1 MERII
6 VKKSILLSL
15 SASMLL
21 STVSPSLAF
30 AKQEEGPFSE
40 LPVATLEEGR
50 ALTEDLTLVN
60 ENQAKYV
67 FLFIGDGMGNIPVSA
82 AEYYLG
88 PDNGNEG
95 KGQAEAQPLNFSQF
109 PVLGLQN
116 PTDADHYVPDSAAT
130 ATAFGNGVKID
141 SNVIGLLPGFTE
153 QTESI
158 AEKAQSAGKSVG
170 IISTVTLNHAT
181 PAAFYSNV
189 EHRGDYYEIGEQMAA
204 SNFDY
209 FAGGSLGKR
218 TGSEED
224 QKDLYEVL
232 EEKGYTVA
240 DTQEE
245 FDAITAD
252 TEKVYAPASVMSEA
266 DGSSM
271 KYAIDRQEG
280 EPALADMVSKGIEV
294 LSDNEEGFFMMTESG
309 KIDWTE
315 HANDGA
321 TTIKEVIDF
330 QDSIQEAVN
339 FYNEHPEDTLII
351 VTADHPTGG
360 FTIGN
365 SETGYNSYF
374 HLLDNQKVSQEQF
387 DVIFAKA
394 KEENPEM
401 TFEDAVPLLEEN
413 FGFVF
418 DLEATEEVKT
428 FGELEDAEEEEK
440 DLMLV
445 TPMELEELK
454 YAFEQTM
461 LPYEERN
468 AGQSDIIKGYHSY
481 EPLSIAATRLL
492 SRKAGLAFTTVD
504 HSPERVPVYAMGAG
518 AAMFEG
524 NFENID
530 IAYKILAAMGLYE
543 GGDTKIDPIEV
554 TSKFVSEEA
563 TDSSEAKSSEEN
575 SETESSDD
583 STEAKSSEENSETE
597 SGEDSTEAESSE
609 EDSETE
615 SGDDSSETEAS
626 EESSEESAS

>member
-1 MERII
+1 M
-6 VKKSILLSL
+6 KKMFLSTLCSSVLLS
-15 SASMLL
+15 AMVP
-21 STVSPSLAF
+21 TIANAV
-30 AKQEEGPFSE
+30 QEEGQWSE
-40 LPVATLEEGR
+40 LPVVTLEEGR
-50 ALTEDLTLVN
+50 ALTEDLSLVS

-95 KGQAEAQPLNFSQF
+95 KGQASPQPLNFSQF
-109 PVLGLQN
+109 PVLGLQD
-116 PTDADHYVPDSAAT
+116 PTDADHYVPDSAGT

-141 SNVIGLLPGFTE
+141 SNVIGLTPGFTE
-153 QTESI
+153 QTESV
-158 AEKAQSAGKSVG
+158 AEKAQTAGKAVG

-189 EHRGDYYEIGEQMAA
+189 EHRRNYYEIGEQMAA
-204 SNFDY
+204 SNFEY

-218 TGSEED
+218 TGAEGD

-232 EEKGYTVA
+232 EEKGYLVA

-245 FDAITAD
+245 FEAITAE
-252 TEKVYAPASVMSEA
+252 TEKVYAPASVLSEA
-266 DGSSM
+266 DESSM

-280 EPALADMVSKGIEV
+280 EPTLADMVAKGIEV
-294 LSDNEEGFFMMTESG
+294 LSANENGFFMMTESG
-309 KIDWTE
+309 KIDWSE
-315 HANDGA
+315 HANDAA

-330 QDSIQEAVN
+330 QDSIQEAVD
-339 FYNEHPEDTLII
+339 FYYEHPEETLII

-360 FTIGN
+360 FTVGN

-387 DVIFAKA
+387 DVIMAKA

-401 TFEDAVPLLEEN
+401 TFEDVIPLLEEN

-428 FGELEDAEEEEK
+428 FGELEDAEEEK
-440 DLMLV
+440 DFMLV
-445 TPMELEELK
+445 TPYELEELK
-454 YAFEQTM
+454 YAFEQSM

-504 HSPERVPVYAMGAG
+504 HSPERVPVHAIGAG

-543 GGDTKIDPIEV
+543 GGDTKVDPITV
-554 TSKFVSEEA
+554 TGKYEGEAESEE
-563 TDSSEAKSSEEN
+563 TSEEE
-575 SETESSDD
+575 SAEETTEESAEETTEESAEETSAEETESSEE
-583 STEAKSSEENSETE
+583 TSEEVTE
-597 SGEDSTEAESSE
+597 SAE
-609 EDSETE
+609 
-615 SGDDSSETEAS
+615 
-626 EESSEESAS
+626 

>member
-1 MERII
+1 MFM
-6 VKKSILLSL
+6 KKMFLSTLCSSVLLS
-15 SASMLL
+15 AMVP
-21 STVSPSLAF
+21 TIANAV
-30 AKQEEGPFSE
+30 QEEGQWSE
-40 LPVATLEEGR
+40 LPVVTLEEGR
-50 ALTEDLTLVN
+50 ALTEDLSLVS

-95 KGQAEAQPLNFSQF
+95 KGQASPQPLNFSQF
-109 PVLGLQN
+109 PVLGLQD
-116 PTDADHYVPDSAAT
+116 PTDADHYVPDSAGT

-141 SNVIGLLPGFTE
+141 SNVIGLTPGFTE
-153 QTESI
+153 QTESV
-158 AEKAQSAGKSVG
+158 AEKAQTAGKAVG

-189 EHRGDYYEIGEQMAA
+189 EHRRNYYEIGEQMAA
-204 SNFDY
+204 SNFEY

-218 TGSEED
+218 TGAEGD

-232 EEKGYTVA
+232 EEKGYLVA

-245 FDAITAD
+245 FEAITAE
-252 TEKVYAPASVMSEA
+252 TEKVYAPASVLSEA
-266 DGSSM
+266 DESSM

-280 EPALADMVSKGIEV
+280 EPTLADMVAKGIEV
-294 LSDNEEGFFMMTESG
+294 LSANENGFFMMTESG
-309 KIDWTE
+309 KIDWSE
-315 HANDGA
+315 HANDAA

-330 QDSIQEAVN
+330 QDSIQEAVD
-339 FYNEHPEDTLII
+339 FYYEHPEETLII

-360 FTIGN
+360 FTVGN

-387 DVIFAKA
+387 DVIMAKA

-401 TFEDAVPLLEEN
+401 TFEDVIPLLEEN

-428 FGELEDAEEEEK
+428 FGELEDAEEEK
-440 DLMLV
+440 DFMLV
-445 TPMELEELK
+445 TPYELEELK
-454 YAFEQTM
+454 YAFEQSM

-504 HSPERVPVYAMGAG
+504 HSPERVPVHAIGAG

-543 GGDTKIDPIEV
+543 GGDTKVDPITV
-554 TSKFVSEEA
+554 TGKYEGEAESEE
-563 TDSSEAKSSEEN
+563 TSEEE
-575 SETESSDD
+575 SAEETTEESAEETTEESAEETTEESAEETSAEETESSEE
-583 STEAKSSEENSETE
+583 TSEEVTE
-597 SGEDSTEAESSE
+597 SAE
-609 EDSETE
+609 
-615 SGDDSSETEAS
+615 
-626 EESSEESAS
+626 

>member
-1 MERII
+1 M
-6 VKKSILLSL
+6 KKTVILSL
-15 SASMLL
+15 CASVLM
-21 STVSPSLAF
+21 SVCAPTMTF
-30 AKQEEGPFSE
+30 AKQEEGQWSE

-50 ALTEDLTLVN
+50 ALTEDLSLISKN
-60 ENQAKYV
+60 RAKYV

-88 PDNGNEG
+88 PDNGDEG
-95 KGQAEAQPLNFSQF
+95 NGQAVAQPLNFAKF
-109 PVLGLQN
+109 PVVGLQN
-116 PTDADHYVPDSAAT
+116 PTDADHYVPDSAGT

-141 SNVIGLLPGFTE
+141 SNVIGLTPGYTE

-158 AEKAQSAGKSVG
+158 AEKAQAQGKAVG
-170 IISTVTLNHAT
+170 ILSTVTLNHAT

-189 EHRGDYYEIGEQMAA
+189 EHRRNYYEIGEQMAA
-204 SNFDY
+204 SNFEY

-218 TGSEED
+218 TGAEDD

-232 EEKGYTVA
+232 EEKGYMVA

-245 FDAITAD
+245 FDTITAD
-252 TEKVYAPASVMSEA
+252 TEKVYAPASVLSES

-280 EPALADMVSKGIEV
+280 EPTLADMVAKGIEV
-294 LSDNEEGFFMMTESG
+294 LSANEEGFFMMTESG
-309 KIDWTE
+309 KIDWAE
-315 HANDGA
+315 HANDAA

-330 QDSIQEAVN
+330 QDSIQEAID
-339 FYNEHPEDTLII
+339 FYYEHPEETLIV

-413 FGFVF
+413 FGFIF
-418 DLEATEEVKT
+418 DLEAEEVVKT
-428 FGELEDAEEEEK
+428 AGEVEKAAEEGEEEAK

-445 TPMELEELK
+445 TPYELAELR

-461 LPYEERN
+461 KPYEERN
-468 AGQSDIIKGYHSY
+468 LGQADIIKGYHAY

-492 SRKAGLAFTTVD
+492 ARKAGLAFTTVD
-504 HSPERVPVYAMGAG
+504 HSPEKVPVFAIGAG

-524 NFENID
+524 NFENTD

-543 GGDTKIDPIEV
+543 GGDTKMAPLEV
-554 TSKFVSEEA
+554 TKKFSGSIEENDKEEASEETVEVEEVSEE
-563 TDSSEAKSSEEN
+563 SVE
-575 SETESSDD
+575 ESSD
-583 STEAKSSEENSETE
+583 SET
-597 SGEDSTEAESSE
+597 
-609 EDSETE
+609 
-615 SGDDSSETEAS
+615 S
-626 EESSEESAS
+626 EESSEDSSVEESSNSEEEPEEVTESSAE

>member
-6 VKKSILLSL
+6 LKKSILLTL
-15 SASMLL
+15 SASLLL
-21 STVSPSLAF
+21 SMVSPSLVS
-30 AKQEEGPFSE
+30 AKQEEGQWAE

-50 ALTEDLTLVN
+50 ALTEDLSLVN

-88 PDNGNEG
+88 PDNGNDG
-95 KGQAEAQPLNFSQF
+95 NGQAEIQPLNFSQF

-116 PTDADHYVPDSAAT
+116 PTDADHYVPDSAGT

-141 SNVIGLLPGFTE
+141 SNVLGLTPGFTE
-153 QTESI
+153 QTESV
-158 AEKAQSAGKSVG
+158 AEKAQADGKAVG

-181 PAAFYSNV
+181 PAAFYANV
-189 EHRGDYYEIGEQMAA
+189 EHRRNYYEIGEQMAA
-204 SNFDY
+204 SGFEY

-218 TGSEED
+218 TGAEDD

-232 EEKGYTVA
+232 EEKGYLVA

-245 FDAITAD
+245 FDGITAE

-266 DGSSM
+266 DGTSM

-280 EPALADMVSKGIEV
+280 EPTLADMVAKGIEV
-294 LSDNEEGFFMMTESG
+294 LSTNENGFFMMTESG
-309 KIDWTE
+309 KIDWSE
-315 HANDGA
+315 HANDAA

-339 FYNEHPEDTLII
+339 FYYEHPEETLII

-360 FTIGN
+360 FSIGN
-365 SETGYNSYF
+365 SETGYDSFF
-374 HLLDNQKVSQEQF
+374 HLIDNQKVSQEQF

-401 TFEDAVPLLEEN
+401 TFEDAIPLLEEN
-413 FGFVF
+413 FGFIF
-418 DLEATEEVKT
+418 DLEAKEEVKT

-445 TPMELEELK
+445 TPYELEELK

-481 EPLSIAATRLL
+481 EPLSIAATRLVA
-492 SRKAGLAFTTVD
+492 RKAGFAFTTVD
-504 HSPERVPVYAMGAG
+504 HSPERVPVYAIGAG

-543 GGDTKIDPIEV
+543 GGETKVDRIEI
-554 TSKFVSEEA
+554 TGKFAGEEAAEETEEESEETEESA
-563 TDSSEAKSSEEN
+563 ESSEEN
-575 SETESSDD
+575 SE
-583 STEAKSSEENSETE
+583 SSEENV
-597 SGEDSTEAESSE
+597 ESSE
-609 EDSETE
+609 EN
-615 SGDDSSETEAS
+615 A
-626 EESSEESAS
+626 ESSEESAESESDSTEETAS